1 LVVRMRSEALPPLL
15 LVEDGPLTLFS
26 TKAALEEAGYR
37 VVAARHSSSAVLALS
52 RPVRGLI
59 TDIRLPGPFDG
70 WHIAQEAR
78 ALWPKIPVM
87 YVTGE
92 GEADWAEKS
101 VPGSMI
107 LQKPYSA
114 EKLLAMVSRLLD
126 DRVAAQPQG

>member
-1 LVVRMRSEALPPLL
+1 MRSEALPPLL

-37 VVAARHSSSAVLALS
+37 VVAARHSSSALHALS
-52 RPVRGLI
+52 RPIRGLI

-78 ALWPKIPVM
+78 ALWPDIPVM

-92 GEADWAEKS
+92 GEADWPRNA
-101 VPGSMI
+101 VPDSMI
-107 LQKPYSA
+107 LHKPYSA
-114 EKLLAMVSRLLD
+114 GQLLTMVAQLLEEK
-126 DRVAAQPQG
+126 AAQPQG

>member
-1 LVVRMRSEALPPLL
+1 MRSEALPPLL
-15 LVEDGPLTLFS
+15 LVEDGPLALFS

-70 WHIAQEAR
+70 WQIAQEAR
-78 ALWPKIPVM
+78 ALWPDIPVM

-92 GEADWAEKS
+92 GEADWAAKG
-101 VPGSMI
+101 VPDSMI
-107 LQKPYSA
+107 LQKPYTA
-114 EKLLAMVSRLLD
+114 GTLLATVAQLLEEKA
-126 DRVAAQPQG
+126 AAQPRD